1 MKKSLYIFKSGY
13 LKRKQNTVYFEEVL
27 NIDDNI
33 ETNNIFDDPL
43 NSKSSLDYENFNDNV
58 LQDYD
63 NFSTSQDL
71 EIQEEIEDTQKNSK
85 IVKRYIPVHSIN
97 DIHIFSEVNINK
109 KFIDFISQNKIPIH
123 FYNYYGYYEGTY
135 YPREFYN
142 SGYIVLKQAE
152 HYLNN
157 EKRLYLAKSILSGA
171 ILNSLKVL
179 NYYNRR
185 NVDLNE
191 DINNIESIF
200 SKIKE
205 TNEIDKLLGLEGN
218 YKIIYYKSFNK
229 IIKNE
234 NFLFEKRTKRPPTDF
249 LNALISFGNS
259 YLYAVCLSEIYKT
272 NLDPRIGFLH
282 SVTFRR
288 FSLNLDIAEIFRP
301 ILVDRAIFNLIN
313 KKVINTTDF
322 NEDVGICYLNEDGKK
337 KFLSLLEEKLSTTI
351 KLKKFNRNVS
361 FRNIIR
367 LELFKI
373 QKHLISDEE
382 YSPFVI
388 EY

>member
-27 NIDDNI
+27 NIDDNF

-85 IVKRYIPVHSIN
+85 IVKRYIPIHSIN

-152 HYLNN
+152 YYLNN

-171 ILNSLKVL
+171 ILNSIKVL

-351 KLKKFNRNVS
+351 KLKKLNRNVS
-361 FRNIIR
+361 FRSIIR

>member
-43 NSKSSLDYENFNDNV
+43 NSKSSLDYENFNYNV

-85 IVKRYIPVHSIN
+85 IVKRYIPIHSIN

-351 KLKKFNRNVS
+351 KLKKLNRNVS
-361 FRNIIR
+361 FRSIIR

>member
-85 IVKRYIPVHSIN
+85 IVKRYIPIHSIN

-351 KLKKFNRNVS
+351 KLKKLNRNVS
-361 FRNIIR
+361 FRSIIR

>member
-43 NSKSSLDYENFNDNV
+43 NSKSSLDYENFNDNF

-71 EIQEEIEDTQKNSK
+71 EIQEEIESTQKNSK

-351 KLKKFNRNVS
+351 KLKKLNRNVS

>member
-85 IVKRYIPVHSIN
+85 IVKRYIPIHSIN

-142 SGYIVLKQAE
+142 SGYIVLKQSE

-229 IIKNE
+229 IVKNE
-234 NFLFEKRTKRPPTDF
+234 DFFFEKRTKRPPTDF

-382 YSPFVI
+382 YNPFVI
-388 EY
+388 EH

>member
-85 IVKRYIPVHSIN
+85 IVKRYIPIHSIN

-109 KFIDFISQNKIPIH
+109 KFIDFISQIKITIH

-205 TNEIDKLLGLEGN
+205 INEIDKLLGLEGN

-361 FRNIIR
+361 FRSIIR
-367 LELFKI
+367 LELYKI

>member
-85 IVKRYIPVHSIN
+85 IVKRYIPIHSIN

-229 IIKNE
+229 IVKNE
-234 NFLFEKRTKRPPTDF
+234 DFFFEKRTKRPPTDF

-259 YLYAVCLSEIYKT
+259 YLYAICLSEIYKT

-351 KLKKFNRNVS
+351 KLKKLNRNVS

>member
-43 NSKSSLDYENFNDNV
+43 NSKSSLDYENFNYNV

-85 IVKRYIPVHSIN
+85 IVKRYIPIHSIN

-171 ILNSLKVL
+171 TLNSLKVL

-351 KLKKFNRNVS
+351 KLKKLNRNVS
-361 FRNIIR
+361 FRSIIR

>member
-85 IVKRYIPVHSIN
+85 IVKRYIPIHSIN
-97 DIHIFSEVNINK
+97 YIHIFSEVNINK

-171 ILNSLKVL
+171 ILNSIKVL
-179 NYYNRR
+179 NYYTKR

-351 KLKKFNRNVS
+351 KLKKLNRNVS
-361 FRNIIR
+361 FRSIIR

>member
-1 MKKSLYIFKSGY
+1 MKKSLYIFKSGN
-13 LKRKQNTVYFEEVL
+13 LKRKQNTVYFEEL
-27 NIDDNI
+27 INTDNKLDS
-33 ETNNIFDDPL
+33 NNIFDDPI
-43 NSKSSLDYENFNDNV
+43 NSKFSVFDQHYAND
-58 LQDYD
+58 
-63 NFSTSQDL
+63 T
-71 EIQEEIEDTQKNSK
+71 IQEQDSFITNEDLDIEEQVINTSKDSK
-85 IVKRYIPVHSIN
+85 ITKRFIPIHSIN

-109 KFIDFISQNKIPIH
+109 KFIDFISQYKIPIH

-142 SGYIVLKQAE
+142 SGYVTLKQAE

-157 EKRLYLAKSILSGA
+157 EKRMYLAKAIISGA
-171 ILNSLKVL
+171 ILNSIKVL
-179 NYYNRR
+179 IYYNRR
-185 NVDLNE
+185 VVDLNQE
-191 DINNIESIF
+191 IKDIESIF
-200 SKIKE
+200 SKIRDVDE
-205 TNEIDKLLGLEGN
+205 VDKLLGLEGN

-234 NFLFEKRTKRPPTDF
+234 NFFFEKRTKRPPTDF

-301 ILVDRAIFNLIN
+301 ILVDRAIFNLVN
-313 KKVINTTDF
+313 KKIININDF
-322 NEDVGICYLNEDGKK
+322 NEDVGICYLNEEGKK
-337 KFLSLLEEKLSTTI
+337 KFLQLLEEKLSTTI
-351 KLKKFNRNVS
+351 KLKKTNRSVS
-361 FRNIIR
+361 FRNLIR

-373 QKHLISDEE
+373 QKHLLSDEE
-382 YSPFVI
+382 YNPFVI

>member
-27 NIDDNI
+27 KIDDNI
-33 ETNNIFDDPL
+33 ETNNIFDDPI
-43 NSKSSLDYENFNDNV
+43 NSKLSLDYENSNDNV

-71 EIQEEIEDTQKNSK
+71 EIQEEIENTEKNSK
-85 IVKRYIPVHSIN
+85 IVKRYIPINSIN

-229 IIKNE
+229 IVKNE
-234 NFLFEKRTKRPPTDF
+234 DFFFEKRTKRPPTDF

-301 ILVDRAIFNLIN
+301 ILVDRTIFNLIN

>member
-33 ETNNIFDDPL
+33 ETNNIFDDPI
-43 NSKSSLDYENFNDNV
+43 NSKLSLDYENFNDNV

-85 IVKRYIPVHSIN
+85 IVKRYIPIHSIN

-171 ILNSLKVL
+171 ILNSIKVL

-205 TNEIDKLLGLEGN
+205 INEIDKLLGLEGN

-351 KLKKFNRNVS
+351 KLKKLNRNVS
-361 FRNIIR
+361 FRSIIR

>member
-85 IVKRYIPVHSIN
+85 IVKRYIPIHSIN

-179 NYYNRR
+179 NYYTKR

-351 KLKKFNRNVS
+351 KLKKLNRNVS

-367 LELFKI
+367 LELYKI

>member
-85 IVKRYIPVHSIN
+85 IVKRYIPIHSIN

-179 NYYNRR
+179 NYYTKR
-185 NVDLNE
+185 NV
-191 DINNIESIF
+191 I
-200 SKIKE
+200 
-205 TNEIDKLLGLEGN
+205 
-218 YKIIYYKSFNK
+218 
-229 IIKNE
+229 
-234 NFLFEKRTKRPPTDF
+234 
-249 LNALISFGNS
+249 
-259 YLYAVCLSEIYKT
+259 
-272 NLDPRIGFLH
+272 
-282 SVTFRR
+282 
-288 FSLNLDIAEIFRP
+288 
-301 ILVDRAIFNLIN
+301 
-313 KKVINTTDF
+313 
-322 NEDVGICYLNEDGKK
+322 
-337 KFLSLLEEKLSTTI
+337 
-351 KLKKFNRNVS
+351 
-361 FRNIIR
+361 
-367 LELFKI
+367 
-373 QKHLISDEE
+373 
-382 YSPFVI
+382 
-388 EY
+388 

>member
-71 EIQEEIEDTQKNSK
+71 EIQEEVEDTQKNSK
-85 IVKRYIPVHSIN
+85 IVKRYIPIHSIN

-152 HYLNN
+152 HYLNH

-171 ILNSLKVL
+171 ILNSIKVL
-179 NYYNRR
+179 NYYTKR

-234 NFLFEKRTKRPPTDF
+234 NFFFEKRTKRPPTDF

-301 ILVDRAIFNLIN
+301 ILVDRTIFNLIN

-382 YSPFVI
+382 YRPFVI
-388 EY
+388 QY

>member
-85 IVKRYIPVHSIN
+85 IVKRYIPIHSIN

-109 KFIDFISQNKIPIH
+109 KFIDFISQNKIPLH

-179 NYYNRR
+179 NYYTKR

-351 KLKKFNRNVS
+351 KLKKLNRNVS

-382 YSPFVI
+382 YNPFVI